1 MHIDMY
7 IDMYKQP
14 YFIKHMNAWECHK
27 PTAQG
32 KWEAHLEI
40 QEQWTVS

>member
-32 KWEAHLEI
+32 K
-40 QEQWTVS
+40 